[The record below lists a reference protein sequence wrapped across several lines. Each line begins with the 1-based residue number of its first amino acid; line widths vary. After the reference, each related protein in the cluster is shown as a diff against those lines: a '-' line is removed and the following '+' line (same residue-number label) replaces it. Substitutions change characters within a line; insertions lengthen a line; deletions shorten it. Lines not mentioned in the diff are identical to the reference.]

1 MPMRRFASFAS
12 TLVLAVTFALP
23 SAAETSRWD
32 WLRARVF
39 GAPPV
44 ETNAK
49 AAEDALARR
58 GGTRMILQIDSGRL
72 RPAVIET
79 MRDDTRRAL
88 REAGIPWAGR
98 PNVRDGSVEM
108 RLREADVDRAKDAL
122 GVFFGRSTIDL
133 HDMGGGVITLAPTT
147 ADFGARLRG
156 AREQAI
162 DVIRLRVKELGIAP
176 ADVRADDNDRIVVLL
191 PGVTEPARLALLTA
205 RAELTFR
212 LVDVSMT
219 PADALRSRPPLES
232 EVLYDKSKEPLLVHK
247 QVLMGGKELL
257 EATAIIDH
265 RTQEPVIAFRFTTAG
280 AKEFG
285 RITQE
290 NVGRPFAIVLDQ
302 DVIMAPVI
310 REPILGGSGQISG
323 GFSVEQANDLA
334 ILLRSGALPAGL
346 VVVEQRTVEPQK

>member
-1 MPMRRFASFAS
+1 MRRFASFAS

-162 DVIRLRVKELGIAP
+162 DVIRLRVKGLGIAP
-176 ADVRADDNDRIVVLL
+176 ADVRADDSDRIVVLL

-257 EATAIIDH
+257 ESCSTRMSSWRRSSASRFWAA
-265 RTQEPVIAFRFTTAG
+265 RARSPAAFRSSRRTISPSCCAAARCRPGSWWSSSAPSSRRNKSHRHARPCAG
-280 AKEFG
+280 HPRLCGSANREDVDG
-285 RITQE
+285 RDKPGHDE
-290 NVGRPFAIVLDQ
+290 
-302 DVIMAPVI
+302 
-310 REPILGGSGQISG
+310 
-323 GFSVEQANDLA
+323 
-334 ILLRSGALPAGL
+334 
-346 VVVEQRTVEPQK
+346 